1 MRCRHPSI
9 KRQDVA
15 SITNKSMRT
24 GDFFFFLYMLNLRGS
39 YCMDK
44 PTGSFIPS
52 RIPCFFLSLPGF
64 FPSTGKDG
72 IKSRGRMVSGW
83 WLADRLLPLPLLL
96 LLLPPCSAHL
106 SHHLRHPFWPHLVIL
121 KHIRTVFRLLSLV
134 FFPVFAPWDEQ
145 KYGEM
150 CRAPCTVFLNF
161 LPLFLIYFLIR
172 FSYLCLIFCFFPS
185 RGRSKTFVST
195 SPLVF
200 SDSAP
205 PPAPPTHSMMYT
217 PCFLFC
223 WAWMYHM
230 WNCLF
235 IYIYTELGTRSNI
248 LPEPEFWRWL
258 LRGRDANISMLA
270 SQRSPVHIKIVEGLQ
285 WIWMFIVSR
294 L

>member
-1 MRCRHPSI
+1 MRYRHPSI

-15 SITNKSMRT
+15 SITNNI
-24 GDFFFFLYMLNLRGS
+24 FFYRLNLRGNKRVTVWTNPPGPFS
-39 YCMDK
+39 
-44 PTGSFIPS
+44 P
-52 RIPCFFLSLPGF
+52 PGF
-64 FPSTGKDG
+64 PVFFSLCPAFSLTGKDG

-83 WLADRLLPLPLLL
+83 WLADGLPPLPLLL

-106 SHHLRHPFWPHLVIL
+106 YRHLLHPFWPHLVIL
-121 KHIRTVFRLLSLV
+121 KTRTAFRLLSLV
-134 FFPVFAPWDEQ
+134 FCFAPRDDE

-172 FSYLCLIFCFFPS
+172 FSYLCPIFCFFPS

-200 SDSAP
+200 PDSAP

-230 WNCLF
+230 WSCLF
-235 IYIYTELGTRSNI
+235 IYIYIEPGTRSNI
-248 LPEPEFWRWL
+248 LPEPEF
-258 LRGRDANISMLA
+258 
-270 SQRSPVHIKIVEGLQ
+270 
-285 WIWMFIVSR
+285 
-294 L
+294 